1 MDVKWTSL
9 ILRKKALAIAIGRQ
23 LAKLEPLTLLV
34 LGSQGVLIL
43 LDLQPGLRVLY
54 MSGYTDNVI
63 VHHGILYDGI
73 NFLQKPFTI
82 LKLLQQ
88 VRNVLGMDD

>member
-1 MDVKWTSL
+1 
-9 ILRKKALAIAIGRQ
+9 
-23 LAKLEPLTLLV
+23 
-34 LGSQGVLIL
+34 
-43 LDLQPGLRVLY
+43 